1 LGLVGCPAMLI
12 AGSPGLLRERVVLGR
27 KSVRVLESRYP
38 GLLASQCRKPVKDV
52 HATAAAHLPG
62 ARLQLRRHDAI

>member
-1 LGLVGCPAMLI
+1 MLI
-12 AGSPGLLRERVVLGR
+12 AGSPGLLRGHVVLRRESIG
-27 KSVRVLESRYP
+27 VLESRYP

-52 HATAAAHLPG
+52 HATAAAHLPR